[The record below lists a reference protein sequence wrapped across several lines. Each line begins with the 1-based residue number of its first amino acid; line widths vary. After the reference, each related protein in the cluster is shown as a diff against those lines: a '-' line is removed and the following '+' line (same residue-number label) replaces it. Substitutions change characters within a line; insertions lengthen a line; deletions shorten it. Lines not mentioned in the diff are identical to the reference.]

1 MEYFI
6 ELLFSGLTRGSIY
19 ALIALG
25 YTMVYGIIGLINFAH
40 GEIYMIGAF
49 TSFIVATVLS
59 IYGFPL
65 LGIIVIAGLAA
76 AVWSSA
82 YGFTIER
89 LAYKPLRNAPRL
101 SPLIS
106 AIGMSIFLQ
115 NYVLLAQTS
124 DFMPFPELI
133 PEFDFM
139 EPYAHVIGSS
149 DMVILVT
156 TALIMVGLT
165 FLIKFSRIGKA
176 MRATSQDR
184 TMAMLVGINVNRII
198 STTFIIGSALAA
210 IGGMLIA
217 SHIGQIN
224 FFIGFIAGIKA
235 FTAAV
240 LGGIGSIPGAVL
252 GSMVLGLTESFATG
266 YISSDYEDVFAFSIL
281 VLILIFGVL
290 KPTINKLT
298 HPVVVKGE
306 AEGEEGAAG
315 GAEGAEGEAEGE
327 GKLLPRKEG
336 EPLLLTGSESYVEV
350 LDAARDLIH
359 EDPKRVAQLMKA
371 WVAEDANG

>member
-1 MEYFI
+1 MDYFI
-6 ELLFSGLTRGSIY
+6 ELFFSGLTRGSIY

-49 TSFIVATVLS
+49 TALIVSTVLN

-65 LGIIVIAGLAA
+65 PAIIILTLVAS
-76 AVWSSA
+76 AVWAAA
-82 YGFTIER
+82 YGFTVEK
-89 LAYKPLRNAPRL
+89 LAYQPLRKAPRL

-124 DFMPFPELI
+124 DFVPFPALI
-133 PEFDFM
+133 PDFDFM
-139 EPYAHVIGSS
+139 EPYVSFIGTT

-156 TALIMVGLT
+156 TAVVMLALT
-165 FLIKFSRIGKA
+165 WLIKFTRTGKA
-176 MRATSQDR
+176 MRATAQDQK
-184 TMAMLVGINVNRII
+184 MAMLVGINVDNVI
-198 STTFIIGSALAA
+198 SITFIIGSALAA

-224 FFIGFIAGIKA
+224 FYIGFIAGIKA

-252 GSMVLGLTESFATG
+252 GSFILGLTESFATG
-266 YISSDYEDVFAFSIL
+266 YVSSDYEDVFAFSLL
-281 VLILIFGVL
+281 VLILIFRPSGL
-290 KPTINKLT
+290 LGKATIEK
-298 HPVVVKGE
+298 V
-306 AEGEEGAAG
+306 
-315 GAEGAEGEAEGE
+315 
-327 GKLLPRKEG
+327 
-336 EPLLLTGSESYVEV
+336 
-350 LDAARDLIH
+350 
-359 EDPKRVAQLMKA
+359 
-371 WVAEDANG
+371 